1 MQNTNIE
8 PSVAHMWCHKEVSKN
23 YIIFFEK
30 QNVEDLKY
38 QLENKIYNDNEL
50 NKLTTDAKI
59 YVNRFNWKKCAKET
73 LEVCN
78 KIIN

>member
-1 MQNTNIE
+1 MQNANIE

-38 QLENKIYNDNEL
+38 QLENKTYNDNEL
-50 NKLTTDAKI
+50 NK
-59 YVNRFNWKKCAKET
+59 
-73 LEVCN
+73 
-78 KIIN
+78 